1 MTVELRQVAN
11 GFAYKVKSFTSYDV
25 NGYRFRTSSYEQS
38 QPNQKTT
45 STGVFTAGQDRVEYY
60 GRLEEIYELSFHGC
74 RPLNPVIFK
83 CHWFDSAVTRRTWAS
98 LGVVEIRQDSVL
110 PGDDV
115 YVVAQQATQV
125 YYLPY
130 ACQDKENLNGWGIVH
145 KVSPHG
151 KLPLPNDEDYTFNPN
166 TYDGEFFQEEGLE
179 GRFEIDLTEAIGM
192 EVDNEWVDAGNAGDE
207 VLNEKDLQ
215 MLDRLQ
221 LGQDNVDNIPPSDS
235 VEYFDMIDSDDETY
249 DPANPDHEDY
259 F

>member
-1 MTVELRQVAN
+1 
-11 GFAYKVKSFTSYDV
+11 V
-25 NGYRFRTSSYEQS
+25 NGYRFHTSTYEQIR
-38 QPNQKTT
+38 PNRKTT
-45 STGVFTAGQDRVEYY
+45 NTGVFTGGQDGVEYY

-74 RPLNPVIFK
+74 KHLNPIIFK
-83 CHWFDSAVTRRTWAS
+83 CHWFDPAVIRWTWDS
-98 LGVVEIRQDSVL
+98 LGVVKIRQDSVL

-130 ACQDKENLNGWGIVH
+130 VCQDKENLKGWDIVH

-151 KLPLPNDEDYTFNPN
+151 KLPLPIDEDYNFNPN
-166 TYDGEFFQEEGLE
+166 TYDGEFFQEEGLA

-192 EVDNEWVDAGNAGDE
+192 EVDNEWGDQEDAGDE
-207 VLNEKDLQ
+207 VVNVKDLQ

-221 LGQDNVDNIPPSDS
+221 LGDDNVDNIPHTDS
-235 VEYFDMIDSDDETY
+235 VNYFDMVDSDDETY
-249 DPANPDHEDY
+249 DPANPDPEDY